1 MAIVTNTFTSS
12 DAKGLRE
19 SLSETIYEIHPQDFP
34 ITSMASKGKA
44 DSINPEWQTDDIEAV
59 DTGNKQLEGDEYD
72 FDPVTPTVRVGNYTQ
87 IMRKSFI
94 VSGSEEAA
102 RKAGRKSEVAY
113 KLAQASEALRR
124 DQEAIVAENLAGV
137 GGQTRQM
144 ATLGAWLK
152 SNVDKGTGAA
162 ADPDYVS
169 GVPSGVGGVGPAGR
183 TDGTQRAFTETILK
197 AVMQSCFANGARP
210 TDLVVGPFNM
220 DVVASFDGIATHT
233 MNLNPSSGPST
244 ITSAVDIYKSNFGT
258 LRVRPNTYQR
268 ERDAW
273 FLDPQ
278 YLGLQMFRP
287 FKTETPPK
295 TGDAHKRVIIGELTL
310 LVKQEKGLGLA
321 ADLNVS

>member
-19 SLSETIYEIHPQDFP
+19 SLSEKIYELHPMDFP

-44 DSINPEWQTDDIEAV
+44 DGIHPEWQTDEIEAV
-59 DTGNKQLEGDEYD
+59 DTGNKQLEGDEYT
-72 FDPVTPTVRVGNYTQ
+72 FSAITPTVRVGNYTQ
-87 IMRKSFI
+87 IMRKSFV
-94 VSGSEEAA
+94 VSGSEEKAN
-102 RKAGRKSEVAY
+102 KAGRKSEVAMQ
-113 KLAQASEALRR
+113 LAKASIALRR
-124 DQEAIVAENLAGV
+124 DQEAIVAENLAGI

-152 SNVDKGTGAA
+152 SNVDDATNGV
-162 ADPDYVS
+162 DPDYVS

-210 TDLVVGPFNM
+210 THLVMGPWVM
-220 DVVASFDGIATHT
+220 DVFAGFDGVATPT
-233 MNLNPSSGPST
+233 LNDNASASGT
-244 ITSAVDIYKSNFGT
+244 LAITSAVDLYKSNFGL
-258 LRVRPNTYQR
+258 LRARPNTYQR
-268 ERDAW
+268 GRDAW

-278 YLGLQMFRP
+278 YLGIQMFRP

-310 LVKQEKGLGLA
+310 CVKQEKGLGLA
-321 ADLNVS
+321 ADLSTS